1 MFAGR
6 KDGLRRLED
15 AYGTG
20 AFQMAAVYGH
30 ATRWAHRHTAIRY
43 HGALM
48 ASLQGNEVFVLGDR
62 RCDGIHQ
69 HSHGVLHPGERLF
82 GQEHVGVGTGRG
94 QSTSGRK
101 TWEGVAFAIAL
112 PMPAGAIDHR
122 SDSCRTAPSM
132 EVVPTEIA
140 GTPAGMCC
148 RCHSSNSGPHPRTT
162 SSAGSSELRSPFA
175 ANLPSRGHTMPHD
188 SR

>member
-62 RCDGIHQ
+62 RRDGIHQ
-69 HSHGVLHPGERLF
+69 HSYGVLYPGERLF
-82 GQEHVGVGTGRG
+82 GQKHVGVGTGRG
-94 QSTSGRK
+94 AVDEREEDVSGRRMYDCL
-101 TWEGVAFAIAL
+101 ADA
-112 PMPAGAIDHR
+112 
-122 SDSCRTAPSM
+122 
-132 EVVPTEIA
+132 
-140 GTPAGMCC
+140 
-148 RCHSSNSGPHPRTT
+148 
-162 SSAGSSELRSPFA
+162 
-175 ANLPSRGHTMPHD
+175 RGYD
-188 SR
+188 